1 MSNIITSDIDCENMN
16 HMIDLEIEAVKLS
29 NIVKFI
35 QKKLFSF
42 IQKRV
47 FYKLIEQLFQMIVMM
62 ILNIFLRGKVRIAF
76 VQKLFFIFGAQFLLL
91 NL

>member
-42 IQKRV
+42 IHKGYSTSSSNNSFR
-47 FYKLIEQLFQMIVMM
+47 
-62 ILNIFLRGKVRIAF
+62 
-76 VQKLFFIFGAQFLLL
+76 
-91 NL
+91 